1 MRKEFL
7 RSCLL
12 VAAAGVSP
20 CGAYTFNYADFSDT
34 SQLTINTVATVA
46 TDGSGAQ
53 VLRLTESADPGIGR
67 AGTAFIT
74 NPVALGPLGSFS
86 TAFSFRISD
95 PAGLDDAEG
104 PGADGI
110 AFVLQTLS
118 PTFRGATG
126 GYLGY
131 AGTDPVLS
139 NSVAIE
145 FDTFF
150 NEYINSGQFVTYS
163 DIRDP
168 DGNHVGVDLNGSV
181 WSVETT
187 PVADRMNSGSVFF
200 AWIDYLGA
208 EQLLQV
214 RLSSSSARPTDALLE
229 YAFDLP
235 SVLGSSTALLGFT
248 AAQAGG
254 VETHD
259 ILTWSFTNE
268 QREVA
273 VPNPATLSLF
283 VLGLPVLFVAMN
295 RRSGPGLLDELAR

>member
-1 MRKEFL
+1 MGKAFPFTW
-7 RSCLL
+7 LL
-12 VAAAGVSP
+12 VASAVVSP
-20 CGAYTFNYADFSDT
+20 CDAYTFDYADFSDT
-34 SQLTINTVATVA
+34 SRLTINAVATVA
-46 TDGSGAQ
+46 TDSFGAQ
-53 VLRLTESADPGIGR
+53 VLRLTESADAGVGR
-67 AGTAFIT
+67 AGTAFATDPI
-74 NPVALGPLGSFS
+74 ALGPLGSFS

-95 PAGLDDAEG
+95 PKGLDDTDG
-104 PGADGI
+104 LGADGI

-131 AGTDPVLS
+131 AGTDPVLN

-150 NEYINSGQFVTYS
+150 NEYIDSGQFVTYP

-168 DGNHVGVDLNGSV
+168 NGNHIGIDLNGSV
-181 WSVETT
+181 WSVATT
-187 PVADRMNSGSVFF
+187 AIAARMNSGDVFF

-214 RLSSSSARPTDALLE
+214 RLSGSSARPADALLE
-229 YAFDLP
+229 YALDLP
-235 SVLGSSTALLGFT
+235 GVLGSSTAFLGFT

-268 QREVA
+268 PSEA
-273 VPNPATLSLF
+273 GVPTPATLPLLAIGF
-283 VLGLPVLFVAMN
+283 PALLVLLGG
-295 RRSGPGLLDELAR
+295 RSYLTDGHRLAV